1 MAKDTTNDINYLNAS
16 KTWAKAFGHALTQ
29 KDAKTAAPLF
39 LQNGHWRDLIAFN
52 WNIDTVSGPDAIAK
66 KLSETLDDVQPT
78 EFRIDDTRTPPR
90 LVTRAGVESIE
101 AFVTFKTKIG
111 IANGVV
117 RLLPDPND
125 SKTWRAWTFST
136 TLQEI
141 TGHEERLSEVR
152 VGGEAFKREFGGDNW
167 QDYRNKARSY
177 EDRDPA
183 VLVVGGGQAGLGI
196 AARLTHLG
204 VDTLIVDRHTRI
216 GDNWRKRYHSLT
228 LHNEVYVNHMPYMP
242 FPPTWPVYIPKDM
255 LANWFEIYV
264 EALELNYWTGTS
276 LTNGT
281 YDEAKKRWN
290 VTLEQKDGSERI
302 IYPRHIV
309 MATGVSAIPIM
320 PDLPGLDKFKG
331 KVMHSGQ
338 YTTGHEWSG
347 GKAMVLGT
355 GNSAHD
361 VTQDLHA
368 CDVDVKMI
376 QRSSTHIVSL
386 TEAQRVY
393 ALYAEGPP
401 MDDCDLLATS
411 FPFPVLKMGYR
422 KATAMSKTIDK
433 PLLDGLTA
441 RGFKLN
447 DGVDDCGFQMSYL
460 QRGGGY
466 YFDVG
471 CSKLIADGEIDVVH
485 FEDIECFNAS
495 GAVLKSGDSIQAD
508 LIVLATG
515 YKNQQDTARVYL
527 GDDVADKIGPVW
539 GFSNRGELQNM
550 WQRTAQPGLWFTAGS
565 LAQCRIFSKFLAL
578 QIKAEE
584 VGLIET

>member
-1 MAKDTTNDINYLNAS
+1 
-16 KTWAKAFGHALTQ
+16 
-29 KDAKTAAPLF
+29 
-39 LQNGHWRDLIAFN
+39 
-52 WNIDTVSGPDAIAK
+52 
-66 KLSETLDDVQPT
+66 
-78 EFRIDDTRTPPR
+78 
-90 LVTRAGVESIE
+90 
-101 AFVTFKTKIG
+101 
-111 IANGVV
+111 
-117 RLLPDPND
+117 
-125 SKTWRAWTFST
+125 
-136 TLQEI
+136 
-141 TGHEERLSEVR
+141 
-152 VGGEAFKREFGGDNW
+152 
-167 QDYRNKARSY
+167 
-177 EDRDPA
+177 
-183 VLVVGGGQAGLGI
+183 
-196 AARLTHLG
+196 
-204 VDTLIVDRHTRI
+204 
-216 GDNWRKRYHSLT
+216 
-228 LHNEVYVNHMPYMP
+228 
-242 FPPTWPVYIPKDM
+242 
-255 LANWFEIYV
+255 
-264 EALELNYWTGTS
+264 
-276 LTNGT
+276 
-281 YDEAKKRWN
+281 
-290 VTLEQKDGSERI
+290 
-302 IYPRHIV
+302 
-309 MATGVSAIPIM
+309 
-320 PDLPGLDKFKG
+320 
-331 KVMHSGQ
+331 
-338 YTTGHEWSG
+338 
-347 GKAMVLGT
+347 
-355 GNSAHD
+355 
-361 VTQDLHA
+361 
-368 CDVDVKMI
+368 
-376 QRSSTHIVSL
+376 L

-422 KATAMSKTIDK
+422 KATAMSKAIDK

-539 GFSNRGELQNM
+539 GFSDRGELQNM